1 MVARSARAEILSAHV
16 TGSPRKRLRNLCD
29 NTQVAYVSTV
39 DIDPLP
45 PERYASVLSP
55 VKAEAFGKVVQSA
68 GQQFQGRTIW
78 NVNSTA
84 AGGGVAEMLRSLLA
98 YARGAGVDTRWAV
111 ISGNHQFFVV
121 TKRIHN
127 HLHNFAGDGGDLGE
141 SERVVYEAALEPN
154 AAELEAMVGARDVVI
169 LHDPQTAGLVPGLKR
184 LGVTVIW
191 RCHVGIDTPDVL
203 ARQAWRFLIPYVK
216 QADAYVFSRRTF
228 VWDDLEEAKTH
239 LIAPSIDAFSPKNR
253 LMDATTVT
261 AILHASGLVPDGAS
275 PGEPVFLREDGTP
288 ARVEHRAQVFE
299 NGPPAATDRLVLQVS
314 RWDRLKDPIGVI
326 EGFARYVAPR
336 SDAHLVYAG
345 PAVEAVSDD
354 PEGAEVLN
362 ETIAAWQALAEQPRQ
377 RVHLACLPMIDPAEN
392 AATVNALQRRAY
404 VVVQKSLAEGFGL
417 TVAEAMWKGRP
428 VVASRIGGIQD
439 QIEDGRTG
447 ILLDDPHDLARLGD
461 EVLSLLHDE
470 ARAESMGM
478 AAMERVRDEFLGA
491 RSLLQYF
498 ELIEG
503 LVG

>member
-1 MVARSARAEILSAHV
+1 M
-16 TGSPRKRLRNLCD
+16 
-29 NTQVAYVSTV
+29 AYVSTV

-55 VKAEAFGKVVQSA
+55 AKAEAFAAVARSA
-68 GQQFQGRTIW
+68 RGDFEGRTIW

-98 YARGAGVDTRWAV
+98 YARGAGVNTRWAV
-111 ISGNHQFFVV
+111 ISGNPDFFEI

-127 HLHNFAGDGGDLGE
+127 HLHNFAGDGGVLGE
-141 SERVVYEAALEPN
+141 TERAKYEAALEPN
-154 AAELEAMVGARDVVI
+154 ARELEAMVGARDVVI

-184 LGVTVIW
+184 LGVPVIW
-191 RCHVGIDTPDVL
+191 RCHVGIDVPDAL
-203 ARQAWRFLIPYVK
+203 ARRAWGFLIPYVR

-228 VWDDLEEAKTH
+228 VWEELEEAKTH

-253 LMDATTVT
+253 EMDATTVT
-261 AILHASGLVPDGAS
+261 AILHAAGLVPAGSS

-288 ARVEHRAQVFE
+288 SRIEHNAEVLE
-299 NGPPAATDRLVLQVS
+299 DAPPGITDRLVLQVS
-314 RWDRLKDPIGVI
+314 RWDSLKDPIGVI
-326 EGFARYVAPR
+326 DGFARYVAPR

-354 PEGAEVLN
+354 PEGAEVLKQA
-362 ETIAAWQALAEQPRQ
+362 IAFWRALPDEQRR
-377 RVHLACLPMIDPAEN
+377 RVHLACLPMIDGAEN
-392 AATVNALQRRAY
+392 AAIVNALQRRAY

-439 QIEDGRTG
+439 QIEDGKTG
-447 ILLDDPHDLARLGD
+447 VLLDDPHDLARYGD
-461 EVLSLLHDE
+461 AVLLLLQDE
-470 ARAESMGM
+470 ELAKSIGR

-498 ELIEG
+498 ELIG
-503 LVG
+503 TLIS